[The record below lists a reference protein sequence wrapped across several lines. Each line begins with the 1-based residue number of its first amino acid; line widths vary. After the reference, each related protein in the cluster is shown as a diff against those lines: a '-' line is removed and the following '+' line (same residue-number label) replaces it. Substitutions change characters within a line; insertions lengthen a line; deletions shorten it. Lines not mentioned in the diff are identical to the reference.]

1 MNTIFIN
8 FQNSK
13 GSEPHRLL
21 LNLADKIEVVS
32 MLLYQILFF
41 TTHQKILKSHTKI
54 INSKYQLQHGMKILI
69 CLMDSIL
76 YHIFKIILNIS

>member
-13 GSEPHRLL
+13 GSEPHRRL
-21 LNLADKIEVVS
+21 LNLADKIEVIS

-41 TTHQKILKSHTKI
+41 TTHQKI
-54 INSKYQLQHGMKILI
+54 
-69 CLMDSIL
+69 
-76 YHIFKIILNIS
+76 